1 MPPETAPDDDE
12 SALLSRI
19 DDLRIVSIRPL
30 MPAACLIEELAD
42 ASVVETIR
50 GARGALSAITRGTD
64 QRLAVVIG
72 PAAAHDP
79 AAVLEFARRLVPVQQ
94 RLGGELLLVVRVFLD
109 EPGGGAGNEW
119 PLPRSLVRAP
129 PPDVLGGPV
138 SLGFAPMHL
147 R

>member
-1 MPPETAPDDDE
+1 MSTRQCE
-12 SALLSRI
+12 SATWPAKQLGLS
-19 DDLRIVSIRPL
+19 LPEA
-30 MPAACLIEELAD
+30 PFTENQ
-42 ASVVETIR
+42 
-50 GARGALSAITRGTD
+50 
-64 QRLAVVIG
+64 QRQSRYDG
-72 PAAAHDP
+72 G
-79 AAVLEFARRLVPVQQ
+79 LEYGVTLRRLVPVQQ